1 MVIKRSKTSGIFLK
15 MQPNLR
21 LVMVHH
27 VYQKD
32 THIHKKQEIQL
43 KDHTPAFKPVAVVPA
58 PPW

>member
-1 MVIKRSKTSGIFLK
+1 